1 MLGKSTLRVRLRAFL
16 VAALV
21 VLASAML
28 TVPAVAKSARGI
40 KVEWQPVKPLTGA
53 ACLLKVTSPAK
64 LQELHGKWLDHE
76 ILFDSTDGGRT
87 WVALAGVSL
96 TTKPGK
102 YPLNLEGLPVPAV
115 AQKARQRQ
123 SALPVV
129 FSKKIPVAVLKRKVI
144 QEKPLEVEKKFTAPD
159 PEILKRVAQE
169 KEYNSEAYAKT
180 SPHALWS
187 GPFARPLDSV
197 ITETFGVRR
206 VFNGDLRS
214 EHHGVDFRAA
224 PGTSVLAS
232 NSGTVVLAREMFYE
246 GNCVILDH
254 GDGLF
259 TIYMHFSKFAVKE
272 GDRVERLQKL
282 GESGATGRVTGPHLH
297 VSVLW
302 KGVPLDLLSLTELK
316 LPEFH

>member
-1 MLGKSTLRVRLRAFL
+1 M
-16 VAALV
+16 AASV
-21 VLASAML
+21 FPGSASAK
-28 TVPAVAKSARGI
+28 PARRI
-40 KVEWQPVKPLTGA
+40 KVEWQPEKPLTGA

-64 LQELHGKWLDHE
+64 LKDLHGKWLGHE
-76 ILFDSTDGGRT
+76 ILFDSTDGGHT

-96 TTKPGK
+96 TTKAGK
-102 YPLNLEGLPVPAV
+102 YALDLDGERVDEV
-115 AQKARQRQ
+115 KKAGTTHM
-123 SALPVV
+123 A

-144 QEKPLEVEKKFTAPD
+144 QEKPLEVEKKYTAPD

-169 KEYNSEAYAKT
+169 KEYKSEAYGKT
-180 SPHALWS
+180 SPHAQWS
-187 GPFARPLDSV
+187 GPFSRPLDSV

-224 PGTSVLAS
+224 PGTPVLAS

-254 GDGLF
+254 GQGLF

-272 GDRVERLQKL
+272 GDQVEHLQKL

-302 KGVPLDLLSLTELK
+302 KGVPLDLLSLTDLK
-316 LPEFH
+316 LPELR